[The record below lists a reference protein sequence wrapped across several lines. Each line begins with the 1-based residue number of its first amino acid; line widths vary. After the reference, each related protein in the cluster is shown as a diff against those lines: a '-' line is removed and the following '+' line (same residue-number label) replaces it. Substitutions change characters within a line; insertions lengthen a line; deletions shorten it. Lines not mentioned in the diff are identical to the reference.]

1 MAAPGVVE
9 ICATAGVV
17 PLLASEPGVA
27 ASRVG
32 ADEGSAARRRAAVS
46 AICPLQLRFRIKG
59 YKYLLKLT
67 QEMNNME
74 TIML

>member
-27 ASRVG
+27 ASRV
-32 ADEGSAARRRAAVS
+32 RRDWAPTREAPRDVG
-46 AICPLQLRFRIKG
+46 PP
-59 YKYLLKLT
+59 
-67 QEMNNME
+67 
-74 TIML
+74 